1 MPLGK
6 LSTAW
11 NVHLYNV
18 NSDCSYPR
26 KSLSTSV
33 RRYDSFLEDTL
44 TSLAGDWATG
54 QPLPTFHPYLSP
66 GNPRFSL
73 GWLTNTLGELRAEFA
88 HSPGSQLTPLT
99 PASGPRNVLLREPR
113 ARPKSGVAAPGW
125 KGTQLIWA
133 RPQAGRRLHACLP
146 ACLPAVQIR
155 WS

>member
-54 QPLPTFHPYLSP
+54 QPLPTFHPI
-66 GNPRFSL
+66 F
-73 GWLTNTLGELRAEFA
+73 LRE
-88 HSPGSQLTPLT
+88 T
-99 PASGPRNVLLREPR
+99 PASRLGGSPTRWVNCGQTLPTHR
-113 ARPKSGVAAPGW
+113 AAS
-125 KGTQLIWA
+125 
-133 RPQAGRRLHACLP
+133 
-146 ACLPAVQIR
+146 
-155 WS
+155 